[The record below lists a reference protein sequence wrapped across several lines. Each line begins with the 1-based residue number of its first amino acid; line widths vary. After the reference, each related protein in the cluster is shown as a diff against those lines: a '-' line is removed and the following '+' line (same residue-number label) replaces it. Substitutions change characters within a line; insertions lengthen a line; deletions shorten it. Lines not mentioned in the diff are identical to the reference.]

1 MLFHR
6 HLALG
11 RISYLAGIS
20 CTAIGV
26 VLTHFSL
33 GLLVAATLALVALT
47 AGRGTGFF
55 KNLARVVRAFAREED
70 GCALGVLLSLAARC

>member
-47 AGRGTGFF
+47 TGSGTGFF
-55 KNLARVVRAFAREED
+55 
-70 GCALGVLLSLAARC
+70 